1 MSSSAQSADAQVS
14 SVTLESALKRTLS
27 NNPDLL
33 VFDFKSASLEGEAK
47 TAKLRP
53 QMAVGIEVENVLG
66 TGDVSGIRDTELTLT
81 LSSVI
86 ELGDKVNSRMNV
98 VSTKQAQ
105 LRAQQRIRSLDILG
119 ETTRRYRTRGGI

>member
-1 MSSSAQSADAQVS
+1 
-14 SVTLESALKRTLS
+14 
-27 NNPDLL
+27 
-33 VFDFKSASLEGEAK
+33 
-47 TAKLRP
+47 
-53 QMAVGIEVENVLG
+53 MAVGIEVENVLG